1 MSWAWLGELKI
12 IDEMLILNIGPM
24 NDFIKKHWPDK
35 KRMEVKDPPTAPTDR
50 IIDKYQSLDHIQDM
64 LAKSLIFDYLVRNS
78 LDWIATEF
86 QKTSEGKAMSIHM
99 LKNVFREMQVDLNLS
114 IVSYFS
120 HEIEL
125 L

>member
-1 MSWAWLGELKI
+1 
-12 IDEMLILNIGPM
+12 
-24 NDFIKKHWPDK
+24 
-35 KRMEVKDPPTAPTDR
+35 MEVKDPPTAPTDH
-50 IIDKYQSLDHIQDM
+50 IIDEYESLELDPIQDM
-64 LAKSLIFDYLVRNS
+64 LAKSLIYDYLVRNS

-120 HEIEL
+120 REIEL

>member
-1 MSWAWLGELKI
+1 MGELKI

-35 KRMEVKDPPTAPTDR
+35 KRMEVQTTAATDH

-120 HEIEL
+120 REIEL

>member
-1 MSWAWLGELKI
+1 MGELKI

-24 NDFIKKHWPDK
+24 NDFIKKHWPYK

-120 HEIEL
+120 REIEL

>member
-1 MSWAWLGELKI
+1 
-12 IDEMLILNIGPM
+12 MLILNIGPM
-24 NDFIKKHWPDK
+24 NDFIKKHWPYK

-120 HEIEL
+120 CEIEL
-125 L
+125 